1 MNFQIADDS
10 HHDAFNQ
17 FVSDFSTGD
26 LLQSYEWAQLKGRGG
41 WGSVKAI
48 AETDGRIVAAASI
61 LTRRIP
67 RTNRCLMYCPR
78 GPVLDTAD
86 ADVVQEF
93 VAFLKKIALQR
104 RAIMLKIDP
113 PVPIDDKVSE
123 ANLRSAGFVTVVSA
137 GFGGVQ
143 PKAVMQLDL
152 DKSEDD
158 LLASFKPKWRY
169 NIRLAE
175 RKGVEVDL
183 DCSKDQL
190 PAFYK
195 LLQETCKR
203 DGFLVRSYS
212 YFEDMYDIL
221 GRAGFIRLVLTR
233 YEGEPVA
240 GALMYIFGD
249 KAMYTYG
256 ASSNQHRNVMP
267 NHLMQWEMIKLA
279 MSRGCKWYDFRG
291 VSPKKESDPEDHLQ
305 GLNRFKEGFSPR
317 FVEYVGEY
325 DLVLSPVFYWL
336 WNVAVPRVR
345 HIMKARSRSAGSA
358 QAEE

>member
-1 MNFQIADDS
+1 MNFRIADDS
-10 HHDAFNQ
+10 HHDAFNRFVAQ
-17 FVSDFSTGD
+17 FDTGD
-26 LLQSYEWAQLKGRGG
+26 LLQSYEWAELKGRGG
-41 WGSVKAI
+41 WGVVRAF
-48 AETDGRIVAAASI
+48 AEEGGEIIAAASI

-78 GPVLDTAD
+78 GPVLNTTNGPL
-86 ADVVQEF
+86 VKEF
-93 VAFLKKIALQR
+93 VGHLSRLARER

-113 PVPIDDKVSE
+113 PVPVEDNLSE
-123 ANLRSAGFVTVVSA
+123 ANLREAGFVPVISA

-175 RKGVEVDL
+175 RKGVEVNL

-190 PAFYK
+190 PAFYA
-195 LLQETCKR
+195 LLKETCQR
-203 DGFLVRSYS
+203 DGFLVRDYK
-212 YFEDMYDIL
+212 YFEDMFDIL
-221 GRAGFIRLVLTR
+221 SRQSFIRLVLAR
-233 YEGEPVA
+233 FDGEPVS

-267 NHLMQWEMIKLA
+267 NHLMQWEMIRLA
-279 MSRGCKWYDFRG
+279 LSKGCKWYDFRG
-291 VSPKKESDPEDHLQ
+291 VSPKKESDSTDHLQ

-317 FVEYVGEY
+317 FLEYIGEY
-325 DLVLSPVFYWL
+325 DLVISPGFYWL
-336 WNVAVPRVR
+336 WNIAMPRVR
-345 HIMKARSRSAGSA
+345 GIMKARKRAASAHQS
-358 QAEE
+358 EV